1 MNGDATGPVAK
12 NVRRIAP
19 MDIPGGGQIVAAGG
33 YAYIGH
39 MAPPHG
45 TSILDV
51 SDPQHP
57 RVIAS
62 IALHDDRPHSHKVR
76 VTGDL
81 MITNSERWHRSG
93 AGRATAIPDATAL
106 LETRLGRAPDD
117 RELAR
122 EIGVEVGDVPALRD
136 YLERGGYRDGGFD
149 FYARLIGGYMEKH
162 LPGLQIVVKNA
173 PGAGHIIGTN
183 KTYIARPDGLT
194 MGTFVTGMVYSQLL
208 GRKGV
213 RFDLARM
220 TFLGKASGDPRV
232 LVVSTKS
239 PYRSLDDLRG
249 AEKPVMMASGG
260 PGSAAYAE
268 TKMVEYA
275 FGLKFHLLPGY
286 RGRDAEMAM
295 MRGEVA
301 GNVGSLSSF
310 APFVENGHGRIVLA
324 IWDEPLAD
332 YPGVPLAAK
341 IATTDTAR
349 SLMAL
354 MLTQAKAWRLTA
366 LPPGV
371 PKDRLKALRTAYR
384 KALEDP
390 GLLALAKKARR
401 PIIPLYGADVDAVI
415 RSALSQ
421 PPEVVKLLAK
431 IMNVEVPLVTVKV
444 KILET
449 KRGGRLLFFK
459 DKGGKKV
466 KTRISGS
473 RTKVKIAGKDD
484 RRKNIKPGMICEV
497 TYPGP
502 GQEAK
507 KVSCD

>member
-1 MNGDATGPVAK
+1 VTRFTRCKILPVLAL
-12 NVRRIAP
+12 VAGAMIAAS
-19 MDIPGGGQIVAAGG
+19 GASAA
-33 YAYIGH
+33 
-39 MAPPHG
+39 
-45 TSILDV
+45 
-51 SDPQHP
+51 
-57 RVIAS
+57 
-62 IALHDDRPHSHKVR
+62 
-76 VTGDL
+76 
-81 MITNSERWHRSG
+81 ESG
-93 AGRATAIPDATAL
+93 AGFFKGKRLIYIVATSP
-106 LETRLGRAPDD
+106 G
-117 RELAR
+117 
-122 EIGVEVGDVPALRD
+122 
-136 YLERGGYRDGGFD
+136 GGFD
-149 FYARLIGGYMEKH
+149 FYARLIGRYMEKH

-220 TFLGKASGDPRV
+220 NFLGKASGDPRV
-232 LVVSTKS
+232 MVVSTKS

-295 MRGEVA
+295 MRGEVV

-371 PKDRLKALRTAYR
+371 PKDRLKALRAAYR
-384 KALEDP
+384 AALEDP